1 MERTVILA
9 GTLIVVG
16 IVLTGL
22 SAVQLG
28 IARAAAKWP
37 SARAPRLGRGPAL
50 VGIIAGVLF
59 AGAAGALIATLAPT
73 EGLMWT
79 LGVAGAGVLLTAIA
93 AAIAARLASQVE
105 LKALISTP
113 SPAYIAI
120 TPRGETPPM
129 IAARSDNM
137 AAPPAQPATIA
148 TAGATNES
156 GSLPGL
162 HNTSPSTAGEPSAV
176 PPGRGAPVPYA
187 ARKHDRIR
195 AWDEPEL
202 AVPADAEPGWV
213 YQDADDQYLLVV
225 DIDSPEDEGRRLVR
239 LVDFALAPYG
249 SVREP
254 LRLAGSIE
262 ISVWAME

>member
-37 SARAPRLGRGPAL
+37 SARRPKLGRGAA
-50 VGIIAGVLF
+50 VTGITAGVLF
-59 AGAAGALIATLAPT
+59 SGAAGALAATLAPT
-73 EGLMWT
+73 DGFIWT
-79 LGVAGAGVLLTAIA
+79 AGVAGAGVLLSAIA
-93 AAIAARLASQVE
+93 VAVAVRLASQVE

-120 TPRGETPPM
+120 TPRGESPPM
-129 IAARSDNM
+129 ITARSDNP

-148 TAGATNES
+148 TSGATNDS
-156 GSLPGL
+156 GSLPAA
-162 HNTSPSTAGEPSAV
+162 HNTSPSTPTSTY
-176 PPGRGAPVPYA
+176 AP
-187 ARKHDRIR
+187 RTHTRIR
-195 AWDEPEL
+195 PWDEPEL
-202 AVPADAEPGWV
+202 AVPTNAEPGWV
-213 YQDADDQYLLVV
+213 YQDADGNFLLVV
-225 DIDSPEDEGRRLVR
+225 DIDTPEDDGRRLVR

-254 LRLAGSIE
+254 LTLAGSIE
-262 ISVWAME
+262 ISVWPME